1 MTDKYLMPVEGGRW
15 AISRRIHGRTVYLIQ
30 DTSLFDAS
38 DAEFILT
45 ALDIKPT
52 GGNMDHYFPLLEKE
66 GRCPTLE
73 LMELC
78 NVFIVGGDPT
88 KAGERKPESGV

>member
-30 DTSLFDAS
+30 DTSLFDSS

-45 ALDIKPT
+45 ALSLEPT
-52 GGNMDHYFPLLEKE
+52 RGNMDHYFPKRD
-66 GRCPTLE
+66 GSRCPTLE